1 MDNASKKNILTEGKV
16 LPGIISFTMPIFF
29 GMLFQQFYNMVDT
42 AIVGKYLGI
51 NALAGVGSTGSL
63 MFLVIGTVNGI
74 CSGFAIPVAQS
85 FGAKNM
91 DMLKRFVAGATLL
104 AAILSAVLT
113 VVTVLLCNN
122 MLVAMDTT
130 AESYEYA
137 YEYLVIIF
145 AGIPFTFLYNLTSGF
160 LRSIGDSKSPLYFLF
175 ISSALNIALDFLF
188 IVGFKMSADG
198 AGLAT
203 VISQAVSGLACLV
216 YMSRKYEVLKLRR
229 KDFKVNGFIL
239 FRLLSVGIPMGI
251 QYGITAVGTIVI
263 QAAVNSFGT
272 ITVAGVVT
280 SGKIS
285 SLVACPLEALG
296 AAMATF
302 AGQNIGAGNLD
313 RVNRGLW
320 QATFLGFGVSA
331 VMFGVVWFFGRYIAL
346 LFMSADEMEAMNYAM
361 QCIRINAAF
370 YCLLTIV
377 LTFRYTI
384 QGMGYSTLAIFAGI
398 LEMIA
403 RCLIG
408 IFLPAVMGFIS
419 ICIASPVAWLA
430 ADLFLIPAYYMCL
443 KKAKRHYSKAFHTE
457 SL

>member
-1 MDNASKKNILTEGKV
+1 MDNDNKRNMLTEGKV
-16 LPGIISFTMPIFF
+16 LPAIVSFTMPIFF

-42 AIVGKYLGI
+42 SIVGKYLGI

-91 DMLKRFVAGATLL
+91 DMLKRFVAGAT
-104 AAILSAVLT
+104 ILSVIMSVILTFVT
-113 VVTVLLCNN
+113 VVLCDN
-122 MLVAMDTT
+122 MLQAMDTT
-130 AESYEYA
+130 PESYEYA
-137 YEYLVIIF
+137 YEYLVLIF

-188 IVGFKMSADG
+188 IVGFGMSADG

-216 YMSRKYEVLKLRR
+216 YMTRKYDVLKLRK
-229 KDFKVNGFIL
+229 KDFKVNGFVL

-263 QAAVNSFGT
+263 QAAVNGFGT
-272 ITVAGVVT
+272 ITVAGVTT

-302 AGQNIGAGNLD
+302 AGQNIGAGKLD
-313 RVNRGLW
+313 RVNKGLW
-320 QATFLGFGVSA
+320 QATFLGFAVSIF
-331 VMFGVVWFFGRYIAL
+331 VFGIVWFFGRYIAL
-346 LFMSADEMEAMNYAM
+346 LFMDATEIEAMDYAM

-408 IFLPAVMGFIS
+408 IILPSVIGFIS
-419 ICIASPVAWLA
+419 ICIASPVAWLF
-430 ADLFLIPAYYMCL
+430 ADVFLIPAYYICM
-443 KKAKRHYSKAFHTE
+443 KKAKAHYSKAFHTE